1 MRRPVFLEKLVKS
14 WRRDEKQQGFRV
26 QSKKGL
32 ECRVMMLLAALT

>member
-1 MRRPVFLEKLVKS
+1 MKKLVKS

-32 ECRVMMLLAALT
+32 ECRIMMLLPALT